1 MHNTHLSRLSTV
13 VIVIIFNMNVANA
26 AFAQSDSIDHD
37 HLWSRTHRVFA
48 YDAPR
53 RARYPSVAKTDEGD
67 VIVLF
72 THVTEAHESAGTGDV
87 MMIRS
92 GDRGETWFAPVKL
105 YEAKAGE
112 PRTMGTLTRLG
123 SGRLAVVVMEGSQQ
137 ARMLTSDDG
146 GQSWQTGETLKFAG
160 VKRASPYGRMI
171 EMGGGTLGLAVEA
184 DVDEAAKPCTGLM
197 RSMDGG
203 MTWGDFSMIA
213 RGFKEPAV
221 IRTGNNSLIALINAG
236 EVLYR
241 CISKDGGYHWTA
253 PAQVRTGREA
263 QLIRIEDKSLVLL
276 STRGTKWRWIRASF
290 SYDNGMSWRCDRKVM
305 EHPGEPGGH
314 AGWATGLALDADHLM
329 VIFGHTQLPSASM
342 DAPASRPIAEEEERI
357 EAVFFKRDRG
367 ARSPQ
372 PSRVKNITPPNQ
384 RDRWV
389 RADSK
394 KLDVPLPVHITREGE
409 LIGITGSRPII
420 WLSKASNLKAI
431 WGPGAADKISRS
443 FDGGVTWQRHSF
455 KLPPDF
461 RGVPNQIIRLK
472 SGRILCAASESLLTE
487 WKSSSKKIVDQR
499 GGYYIWDPDTEAY
512 DYNYLFVIYSDDN
525 GQTWHG
531 TDRKIDFSPLQWA
544 VPNRY
549 FVERED
555 GTIVL
560 PIWGCLSVQDG
571 RERLDAGGLIRSTDG
586 GETWGDYSQIVH
598 DKKHRWTA
606 YNEAA
611 LVAITDDHWVIFMRT
626 EYRGVG
632 NESGWTS
639 RAITTD
645 GGYTWSEPELCTLGA
660 AFGAQK
666 LPDGGIVVGH
676 QGGIRFTYDL
686 GRTWTRLAP
695 EGGYAVPILI
705 DQDTLLVGNEQDWGD
720 FSVYRRE
727 PSEGRSE

>member
-1 MHNTHLSRLSTV
+1 MDNTHLFAMFTAAAFT
-13 VIVIIFNMNVANA
+13 IFNVDVVSA
-26 AFAQSDSIDHD
+26 ACGQSDSIGHD

-48 YDAPR
+48 SDAPR
-53 RARYPSVAKTDEGD
+53 WARYPSMARTDEGD
-67 VIVLF
+67 VVVLF
-72 THVTEAHESAGTGDV
+72 THVTKAQKSAGNGDL

-92 GDRGETWFAPVKL
+92 GDRGQTWSAPVKV
-105 YEAKAGE
+105 YEGKVGE
-112 PRTMGTLTRLG
+112 PRTMGSLTRLA
-123 SGRLAVVVMEGSQQ
+123 SDRLAALVAEARQQ
-137 ARMLTSDDG
+137 VRMLTSDDG
-146 GQSWQTGETLKFAG
+146 GQSWQTGEPLKFAAI
-160 VKRASPYGRMI
+160 KWASPYGRLI
-171 EMGGGTLGLAVEA
+171 EMDSGTLAMAVEA
-184 DVDEAAKPCTGLM
+184 EVEGQAKPCTGLL
-197 RSMDGG
+197 RSTDGG
-203 MTWGDFSMIA
+203 MTWGDFSLIA
-213 RGFKEPAV
+213 RGFKEPTV
-221 IRTGNNSLIALINAG
+221 IYTGNNSLIALINAG

-241 CISKDGGYHWTA
+241 CVSEDDGYHWTA
-253 PAQVRTGREA
+253 PDQIRIGREA

-276 STRGTKWRWIRASF
+276 STRGDKWRWIRASF

-329 VIFGHTQLPSASM
+329 VVLGHTQLPSASM
-342 DAPASRPIAEEEERI
+342 DAPGSRPIAEEEERI
-357 EAVFFKRDRG
+357 EAVFFKRDRQ
-367 ARSPQ
+367 ALTPERP
-372 PSRVKNITPPNQ
+372 RAKDITPPNQ

-389 RADSK
+389 RADGK
-394 KLDVPLPVHITREGE
+394 QLHMPLPVHITREGE
-409 LIGITGSRPII
+409 LISITGQRPII
-420 WLSKASNLKAI
+420 WLSKAPNHKAV
-431 WGPGAADKISRS
+431 WGPGAADKILRS
-443 FDGGVTWQRHSF
+443 FDGGVTWQHHSF

-461 RGVPNQIIRLK
+461 RGEPSQIIRLK
-472 SGRILCAASESLLTE
+472 SGRILCVAIEWLLSE
-487 WKSSSKKIVDQR
+487 WKSGSKKIVDQR

-512 DYNYLFVIYSDDN
+512 DYNNFFIIYSDDD
-525 GQTWHG
+525 GKTWQG
-531 TDRKIDFSPLQWA
+531 TDRKVDFSPLHWA
-544 VPNRY
+544 LPNRY

-560 PIWGCLSVQDG
+560 PIWGCLSEQDG

-598 DKKHRWTA
+598 DKEHRWTA

-645 GGYTWSEPELCTLGA
+645 GGYTWSEPELSTMGA
-660 AFGAQK
+660 AFGAQL

-695 EGGYAVPILI
+695 AGGYAVPILI
-705 DQDTLLVGNEQDWGD
+705 DKNTLLVGNEQNWGH

-727 PSEGRSE
+727 PK